1 MSLQPREFR
10 SVQLQQTNHGGAIRM
25 KQPQEKSVSEQL
37 KELQAKVEAS
47 RGVPTA
53 EELLKRHSMTPLSG
67 QAYERN
73 LKMSKPPPR

>member
-1 MSLQPREFR
+1 
-10 SVQLQQTNHGGAIRM
+10 M

-73 LKMSKPPPR
+73 LKCLNHHRDETTLNRK